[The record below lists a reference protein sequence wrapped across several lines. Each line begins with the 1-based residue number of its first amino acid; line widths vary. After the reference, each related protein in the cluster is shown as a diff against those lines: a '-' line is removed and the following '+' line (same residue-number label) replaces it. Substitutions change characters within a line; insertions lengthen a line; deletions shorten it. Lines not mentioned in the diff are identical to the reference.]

1 MMWLLWA
8 VVRMAPQ
15 KDPGDAADLDTV
27 RRMAEGDG
35 QALAT
40 LYDRHSRATFSLAL
54 RILAEPLE
62 AEEVV
67 QDVFAQAWR
76 QAARFDRSRGAVV
89 AWLLMMTRSRSIDRV
104 RARRAMPASSGDPD
118 QAFGLIPDAAD
129 GPERIALTTERA
141 ERLKGALDT
150 LPLLQ
155 RVPIEL
161 AFFEGLT
168 HVEVSERLEVP
179 LGTIKTRIRLGL
191 MKMKDAFLGGE
202 S

>member
-15 KDPGDAADLDTV
+15 KDPGDAADLEVV

-40 LYDRHSRATFSLAL
+40 LYDRHSRVTFSLAL

-76 QAARFDRSRGAVV
+76 QASRFDRSRGAVV
-89 AWLLMMTRSRSIDRV
+89 AWLLMMTRSRAIDRV
-104 RARRAMPASSGDPD
+104 N
-118 QAFGLIPDAAD
+118 
-129 GPERIALTTERA
+129 E
-141 ERLKGALDT
+141 
-150 LPLLQ
+150 
-155 RVPIEL
+155 
-161 AFFEGLT
+161 
-168 HVEVSERLEVP
+168 
-179 LGTIKTRIRLGL
+179 
-191 MKMKDAFLGGE
+191 
-202 S
+202 

>member
-8 VVRMAPQ
+8 VVRLVPQ
-15 KDPGDAADLDTV
+15 RDPGDGADMEVV

-40 LYDRHSRATFSLAL
+40 LYDRHGRVTYSLAL
-54 RILAEPLE
+54 RILGEPQE

-76 QAARFDRSRGAVV
+76 QASRFDRSRGAVV
-89 AWLLMMTRSRSIDRV
+89 AWLLMMTRSRAIDRV
-104 RARRAMPASSGDPD
+104 RARRAMPAPSGDPD
-118 QAFGLIPDAAD
+118 QAFGLIADSAD
-129 GPERIALTTERA
+129 GPERVALTTERA
-141 ERLKGALDT
+141 SRLKEALDT

-168 HVEVSERLEVP
+168 HTEVAERLEVP

-191 MKMKDAFLGGE
+191 MKMKDAFLGGA

>member
-15 KDPGDAADLDTV
+15 KDPGDAADLEAV

-40 LYDRHSRATFSLAL
+40 LYDRHSRVTYSLAL

-89 AWLLMMTRSRSIDRV
+89 AWLLMMTRSRAIDRV
-104 RARRAMPASSGDPD
+104 RARRAMPASAGDPD

-129 GPERIALTTERA
+129 GPERVALTSERA
-141 ERLKGALDT
+141 ARLKEALDT
-150 LPLLQ
+150 APADPAGADRAGVFRGVDARRGAGAAGSAARDDQ
-155 RVPIEL
+155 DAHQAGADEDEGRVP
-161 AFFEGLT
+161 
-168 HVEVSERLEVP
+168 
-179 LGTIKTRIRLGL
+179 
-191 MKMKDAFLGGE
+191 GGA